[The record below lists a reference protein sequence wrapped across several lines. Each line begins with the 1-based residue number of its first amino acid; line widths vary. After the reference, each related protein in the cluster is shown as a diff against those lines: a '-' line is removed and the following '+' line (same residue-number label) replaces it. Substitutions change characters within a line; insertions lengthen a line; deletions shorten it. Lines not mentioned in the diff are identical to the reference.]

1 MANCIICHLG
11 ISEKEEN
18 GSQECPNG
26 HPTHG
31 DCLKEWLT
39 HASNCPLCNEPY
51 PQEVIDQF
59 QEYIEEKELEKKK
72 AIEEE
77 AKRETEEKVK
87 KATNRVALMKF
98 IESIESLI
106 EQKEYEYALSRLEM
120 HDEENIS
127 TERGRKILFLKGK
140 VNYLKGRYDLAINYL
155 FKLVKEKFDY
165 PDGFLY
171 LGKSYEA
178 LGLTDKAKWAYDRIN

>member
-11 ISEKEEN
+11 INTREDKF
-18 GSQECPNG
+18 QECPNG
-26 HPTHG
+26 HLTHE

-39 HASNCPLCNEPY
+39 HASTCPLCNEPY
-51 PQEVIDQF
+51 PQDIIEYFKD
-59 QEYIEEKELEKKK
+59 YIEKKELEKKK

-77 AKRETEEKVK
+77 IEKEKVK
-87 KATNRVALMKF
+87 KIEQVTDTVALMKF
-98 IESIESLI
+98 IESVELLI
-106 EQKEYEYALSRLEM
+106 KEKEYDYALARLEM

-127 TERGRKILFLKGK
+127 IERGRNILFLKGK
-140 VNYLKGRYDLAINYL
+140 VNYLKGRYDLAINFL